1 MTERDILAATYF
13 DRADV
18 YRQKTVRDEKTN
30 QMRPS
35 EELAASGLPCAL
47 SQSSSGKHVL
57 PDGAGMT
64 ASSHVLFCGPDADIR
79 AGELLESRTEAGQTF
94 RLRAGRPFV
103 YVSHA
108 EIPLSGEERA

>member
-1 MTERDILAATYF
+1 
-13 DRADV
+13 
-18 YRQKTVRDEKTN
+18 
-30 QMRPS
+30 
-35 EELAASGLPCAL
+35 
-47 SQSSSGKHVL
+47 
-57 PDGAGMT
+57 MT

-79 AGELLESRTEAGQTF
+79 AGDLLEIRTEAGQTF